1 MCTLD
6 TGRTLLPP
14 QKNNNKETNKY
25 WKWLKPVIFV
35 LVLGVTGILI
45 KLFVDL
51 CLKYYRK
58 RREKKAKKLIEGLI
72 SEIFLNVMF
81 KYRK

>member
-1 MCTLD
+1 M
-6 TGRTLLPP
+6 PP
-14 QKNNNKETNKY
+14 QKDDDVQTNKY
-25 WKWLKPVIFV
+25 WKWIKPVIFV

-72 SEIFLNVMF
+72 SIFF
-81 KYRK
+81 KYCVLLQKISEYLF